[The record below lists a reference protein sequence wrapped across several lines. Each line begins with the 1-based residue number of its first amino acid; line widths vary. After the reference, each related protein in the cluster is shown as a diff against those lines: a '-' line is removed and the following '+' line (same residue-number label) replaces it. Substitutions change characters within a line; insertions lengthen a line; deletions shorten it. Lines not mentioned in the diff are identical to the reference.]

1 VPLPQKRWFRL
12 AEVAKRWSMAVS
24 DLEDYALDEMLQL
37 ATFVVD
43 LPAEMG
49 SWEGNGQRDCFSV
62 QDLPILNGPQ
72 ALLRSSLL
80 AIFRDGQAEVR
91 AFRYQQPNTYLHI
104 RSDVAAIVVRRDDLI
119 VTREER
125 DRFECEH
132 AATSAPDEPPAG
144 TENWYSQDFSRVL
157 LAGTW
162 HKFGKK
168 QAAVLRS
175 LKAAGDRGER
185 WCDGQKILNEV
196 ESSSMRLVDL
206 FKYKPVWRQLI
217 ETDGNGGFR
226 LNTAMLSPER
236 RRVRLFRLS
245 GPPRAVTRA
254 AKAVSGRLPRAAT
267 SARA

>member
-1 VPLPQKRWFRL
+1 MPLPQKRWFRL

-37 ATFVVD
+37 AVFVVD

-49 SWEGNGQRDCFSV
+49 SWEGNGQRECFSV

-125 DRFECEH
+125 DRFEREH
-132 AATSAPDEPPAG
+132 AATSAPDEPPPRHG
-144 TENWYSQDFSRVL
+144 ELLTTRTLPSVL
-157 LAGTW
+157 CSPATW
-162 HKFGKK
+162 HSFGPEAGRG
-168 QAAVLRS
+168 AAS
-175 LKAAGDRGER
+175 LKACRVIADDAWR
-185 WCDGQKILNEV
+185 DGQ
-196 ESSSMRLVDL
+196 
-206 FKYKPVWRQLI
+206 
-217 ETDGNGGFR
+217 
-226 LNTAMLSPER
+226 
-236 RRVRLFRLS
+236 
-245 GPPRAVTRA
+245 A
-254 AKAVSGRLPRAAT
+254 AA
-267 SARA
+267 